1 MSSIVIQGDTSG
13 SITVEAPS
21 VAGTH
26 TLTLP
31 KATGNI
37 ATDAT
42 VGLGTKNLIIN
53 GDMRIAQRGTSATG
67 LGNGDNGYHTIDRWQ
82 FFESGAFTG
91 EFTMSQDT
99 DVPSGK
105 GFSHSLKFDCTTADT
120 TLASNDSI
128 RIYHKLEGQNLQH
141 LKYGTSSAETLTLS
155 FWVKSNK
162 TGSYTAFMYEFDN
175 AYQQCHTFTVDT
187 ADTWEKKTITINPD
201 TVNSIDND
209 NGAGLLVSFIIGA
222 GTDFTSGTQRTDW
235 TAILNADSFVGQTVN
250 LADSTSNYINI
261 TGVQLEVG
269 ENATPFEVRPYD
281 MELARCE
288 RYYQKSYSYET
299 VPATA
304 FSTGSVHAVQCS
316 WASSNTNSIAGLTVS
331 LQTRMR
337 STPTLKIYD
346 QAGNLGKVTTLN
358 ASAGFTNNVGINQTS
373 NGQNHIQVRIYAN
386 SAYVLEFAYTVDSE
400 L

>member
-1 MSSIVIQGDTSG
+1 MNLASINLQGDTSG
-13 SITVEAPS
+13 SISISAPS
-21 VAGTH
+21 VAGSN

-31 KATGNI
+31 KTTSTLATEN
-37 ATDAT
+37 A
-42 VGLGTKNLIIN
+42 LGVRNLIIN

-67 LGNGDNGYHTIDRWQ
+67 LGNGDGGYHTVDRWQ
-82 FFESGAFTG
+82 FFEGGAFTG

-99 DVPSGK
+99 DVPSGQ

-120 TLASNDSI
+120 ALASGDSI
-128 RIYHKLEGQNLQH
+128 RIYHKLEGQMLQH

-162 TGSYTAFMYEFDN
+162 TGSYTAFMYQFDN

-269 ENATPFEVRPYD
+269 TATPFEHRPYD
-281 MELARCE
+281 MELARCQ
-288 RYYQKSYSYET
+288 RYFHKTNPLDDKCASFLFGTMFGSATGALSGTFPT
-299 VPATA
+299 VMRAAPTVTRGGTHDNFWVA
-304 FSTGSVHAVQCS
+304 G
-316 WASSNTNSIAGLTVS
+316 ASSGATGTFAA
-331 LQTRMR
+331 
-337 STPTLKIYD
+337 STILEPDGVYIETTSMSHG
-346 QAGNLGKVTTLN
+346 ALGYPI
-358 ASAGFTNNVGINQTS
+358 GY
-373 NGQNHIQVRIYAN
+373 NGQLSF
-386 SAYVLEFAYTVDSE
+386 SAE